1 MMIELGLLV
10 LSCNILYMVMV
21 MTLARDGVVLH
32 VLDICCNNFE
42 FLQVCQSHTG
52 IHLKTLSADDVKS
65 VKHYH
70 AGIHVKAGHCVS
82 PILGN
87 LKPVKLLSN
96 IIKYCTYSQKMI
108 LVIC

>member
-1 MMIELGLLV
+1 
-10 LSCNILYMVMV
+10 MVMV
-21 MTLARDGVVLH
+21 ITLAKGDCLDGVVLH

-52 IHLKTLSADDVKS
+52 IHLKTMTLSADDGRS

-87 LKPVKLLSN
+87 LNPVKLLSN
-96 IIKYCTYSQKMI
+96 IIKYCTYSQKII